1 MNMSASTLFEV
12 LVKASAVLVLAWST
26 TRVFGRWLS
35 AAARHQIWAAALI
48 LSLLMPALVVYGPSW
63 TIAIAG
69 GRWADRA
76 TLLWGRSS
84 ARLATADV
92 WPRFV
97 SPASHA
103 PVSREPVAAGPA
115 NDGLASPTKR
125 TALWSMPTLLA
136 FAIFAWAAGTLFGIA
151 RLIAGTMA
159 ARAMIHSAV
168 AAPDEWIA
176 HCEQVQRLVRCRR
189 RVRVL
194 MSAHTAV
201 PVVCGIF
208 QPAIL
213 LPCDADTWDEGRRRA
228 VLCHELAHI
237 VRHDCL
243 FRTIAQLTRAVYWFH
258 PLAIAAVGTLNA
270 EQERAC
276 DDVVINAGT
285 PALEYVDH
293 LYAIVRESQPAVAY
307 GGATVAFAERSRLH
321 HRIAAILDETRDRRR
336 PSPVFVS
343 GLWIAAGTALTLGAA
358 RPAAVAN
365 ASTLLPS
372 MALDVVGR
380 FAPVVAA
387 PPMTAWR
394 DAGVD
399 AAMNGAVPIAQAA
412 PAARP
417 GTEREFV
424 AAYCVSCHNA
434 RMRTANVDLEQFSVE
449 QAVGDPE
456 LAERVVR
463 KIRSGLHPPVGPPR
477 PDRAAADIVSRMF
490 ETVLDSAD
498 GGNWTPARVENLN
511 DRDLAA
517 RLSRFLWSGEPDA
530 TLVKRAGQGKLRD
543 PRTLHQQIGRML
555 TDARSDSFV
564 RGFFDRWLSLDHLDG
579 LKPEPTAFPQFDDA
593 LRVALRKEMDLFL
606 ASQVRD
612 DRRVVDLLSAN
623 YSFLNDRLAQH
634 YGLADRPGDQFRR
647 VNLADQARFGLLG
660 KGAVLAVTS
669 YANRTSPVLRGKWVL
684 ETLVGAQA
692 PPPPPNVP
700 ALKNGTDLGSMRE
713 RMLAHAKN
721 PVCAS
726 CHATMD
732 APGFALENF
741 DAIGRWRNADG
752 GSVIDA
758 NAQMADGAIV
768 DGPAGL
774 RDWLVE
780 RQELVVSTVTLKLLS
795 YALDRPAKL
804 ADMPAVRTI
813 LRDSAASNYRWSA
826 IVEGVVRSQ
835 PFRTRPVAAERSR

>member
-12 LVKASAVLVLAWST
+12 VVKASAVLVLAWST
-26 TRVFGRWLS
+26 ARLFGRSLS
-35 AAARHQIWAAALI
+35 AAARHQIWAAALL
-48 LSLLMPALVVYGPSW
+48 LSLLMPALVMVGPSW
-63 TIAIAG
+63 NIAIGG

-76 TLLWGRSS
+76 TLLLGRSG

-92 WPRFV
+92 WPRLA

-103 PVSREPVAAGPA
+103 PVSAAATGGTPSGDDVALPA
-115 NDGLASPTKR
+115 PRASIWATPTI
-125 TALWSMPTLLA
+125 LTLVVLV
-136 FAIFAWAAGTLFGIA
+136 WAAGTLLGLA
-151 RLIAGTMA
+151 RLVAGMLS
-159 ARAMIHSAV
+159 ARAVVRLASAV
-168 AAPDEWIA
+168 TNDWTALCDEM
-176 HCEQVQRLVRCRR
+176 QQRLGRR
-189 RVRVL
+189 RSVRVL
-194 MSAHTAV
+194 MSPRTAV

-208 QPAIL
+208 RPAIL
-213 LPCDADTWDEGRRRA
+213 LPIDAGSWDNARRSA

-237 VRHDCL
+237 ARHDCL
-243 FRTIAQLTRAVYWFH
+243 FRTIAQLARALYWFH
-258 PLAIAAVGTLNA
+258 PLVVAAIGALNA

-276 DDVVINAGT
+276 DDVVIDAGT

-293 LYAIVRESQPAVAY
+293 LYAIVRSSQPATAF

-321 HRIAAILDETRDRRR
+321 HRIEAILDETHDRRR
-336 PSPVFVS
+336 PSPAFLGV
-343 GLWIAAGTALTLGAA
+343 LWIAAGVALAFGAA
-358 RPAAVAN
+358 RPALVVN

-372 MALDVVGR
+372 IAYDVVGR
-380 FAPVVAA
+380 FAPAVATA
-387 PPMTAWR
+387 PVPTWR

-399 AAMNGAVPIAQAA
+399 APLNTAA
-412 PAARP
+412 PAAQSSPARP
-417 GTEREFV
+417 GAEREFV

-434 RMRTANVDLEQFSVE
+434 RLRTANVDLEAFSVE
-449 QAVGDPE
+449 QVTSNPE

-463 KIRSGLHPPVGPPR
+463 KVRSGLHPPAGLPR
-477 PDRAAADIVSRMF
+477 PERAAADIVSRML

-498 GGNWTPARVENLN
+498 GGNWTPERVETLT

-517 RLSRFLWSGEPDA
+517 RLSKFLWSGEADA
-530 TLVKRAGQGKLRD
+530 ALIKLTAQGKLRD

-555 TDARSDSFV
+555 TDTRSDPFI
-564 RGFFDRWLSLDHLDG
+564 RGFFDRWLSLDHLEA
-579 LKPEPTAFPQFDDA
+579 LKPEPATFPQFDEA
-593 LRVALRKEMDLFL
+593 LRLALRKEMDLFL

-612 DRRVVDLLSAN
+612 DHRVIDLLTAN
-623 YSFLNDRLAQH
+623 YSFVNDRLVQH

-647 VNLADQARFGLLG
+647 VTLSDQARFGLLG
-660 KGAVLAVTS
+660 KGGVLAVTS

-684 ETLVGAQA
+684 ETLIGVQA

-713 RMLAHAKN
+713 RMAAHAKN

-732 APGFALENF
+732 GPGFALENF

-752 GSVIDA
+752 GSTIDA
-758 NAQMADGAIV
+758 SIQMADGATV

-780 RQELVVSTVTLKLLS
+780 RQDLVVTTVTLKLLS
-795 YALDRPAKL
+795 YAIERPAKL

-813 LRDSAASNYRWSA
+813 VRDAAAANYRWSS
-826 IVEGVVRSQ
+826 IIEGIVRSQ
-835 PFRTRPVAAERSR
+835 PFRTRPLARDTSR